1 VDPETNEHA
10 SGATLSLAREHG
22 LSVYDAAY
30 LELALRRGA
39 TLATFD
45 GPLRDV
51 AKKLGV
57 PLLPKKLVRVRS
69 ATGLKASNIGQKA
82 LN

>member
-1 VDPETNEHA
+1 
-10 SGATLSLAREHG
+10 LARQHT

-30 LELALRRGA
+30 LEIALRRGA

-45 GPLRDV
+45 GPLRVV

-57 PLLPKKLVRVRS
+57 PLLPKKV
-69 ATGLKASNIGQKA
+69 AGE
-82 LN
+82 